1 MGNLVHLC
9 KETKESIDKEEK
21 SIKKLTPYVEVKKAI
36 KKDPIDALE
45 DAAIKKAKELKA
57 EHDAKKKLE
66 EDAKKK
72 LEEEEKKKKEEEDR
86 KAEENKCEYC
96 KRLE

>member
-72 LEEEEKKKKEEEDR
+72 LEEAVEGESYHCTCPVKEIDATGES
-86 KAEENKCEYC
+86 
-96 KRLE
+96 

>member
-9 KETKESIDKEEK
+9 KEAKTSIDKEEK
-21 SIKKLTPYVEVKKAI
+21 SIKSLTPYVEVKKAI

-57 EHDAKKKLE
+57 EHDKKV
-66 EDAKKK
+66 K
-72 LEEEEKKKKEEEDR
+72 LEEEAKKKKEEEDK
-86 KAEENKCEYC
+86 KAAENKCEYC
-96 KRLE
+96 KSLE